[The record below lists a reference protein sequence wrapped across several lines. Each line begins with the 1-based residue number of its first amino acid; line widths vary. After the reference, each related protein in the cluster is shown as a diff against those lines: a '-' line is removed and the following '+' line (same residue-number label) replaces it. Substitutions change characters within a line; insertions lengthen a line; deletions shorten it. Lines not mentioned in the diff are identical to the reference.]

1 MYSVDIYARVR
12 RACHVDGTSKREAG
26 RRFGIDRK
34 TVSKILEHRLPP
46 GYRRDGPPVR
56 PKLDAFT
63 GLIDQILAKDKDLI
77 KKQRHTAKRIY
88 ERLRDD
94 HGFTGGITIVTDYV
108 REAKRRTREVFVP
121 LSHAPGHAQVDFG
134 ETLGVIGGVE
144 CKLHYFA
151 MTLPHSDA
159 VFVKTYHSNRSGWRC
174 QTAYRAV
181 SKSKRA
187 LPLN

>member
-94 HGFTGGITIVTDYV
+94 HDIVV
-108 REAKRRTREVFVP
+108 
-121 LSHAPGHAQVDFG
+121 
-134 ETLGVIGGVE
+134 
-144 CKLHYFA
+144 
-151 MTLPHSDA
+151 
-159 VFVKTYHSNRSGWRC
+159 SGKIR
-174 QTAYRAV
+174 
-181 SKSKRA
+181 
-187 LPLN
+187 

>member
-63 GLIDQILAKDKDLI
+63 QNCPNKWDHFSGFRFI
-77 KKQRHTAKRIY
+77 KIPISPIHLLTA
-88 ERLRDD
+88 
-94 HGFTGGITIVTDYV
+94 
-108 REAKRRTREVFVP
+108 A
-121 LSHAPGHAQVDFG
+121 
-134 ETLGVIGGVE
+134 
-144 CKLHYFA
+144 
-151 MTLPHSDA
+151 
-159 VFVKTYHSNRSGWRC
+159 
-174 QTAYRAV
+174 
-181 SKSKRA
+181 
-187 LPLN
+187 